1 MTFYNESTG
10 QFAALG
16 HPITDIDTG
25 EIINTSSGELVSANV
40 LNIVKGK
47 KEEPGKIQGTMNNE
61 SVIGKIY
68 QNTEYGVYGIIK
80 DTSNLNLD
88 NCKKMQVALRNEIK
102 LGNAKILS
110 QVDGQIKEYD
120 IEITKIYK
128 NNNYDN
134 KSMIIK
140 VTDEELLNKTGG
152 IIQGMSG
159 SPIIQNGKF
168 IGAVTHVFVNSPSS
182 GYAIFADLMIDQM
195 SKIE

>member
-47 KEEPGKIQGTMNNE
+47 KEEPGKIQGTMNNQ

-110 QVDGQIKEYD
+110 QVDGKIKEYD